1 MSLPISPIAK
11 LVNSI
16 STALAP
22 AQDQATKAAGKIG
35 DALDKANLDSKINDL
50 ASGVGSPTNWAGG
63 VGGGFKNGGFG
74 SIGVQ
79 GQTAL
84 KGAFSQAQSFV
95 GGAASNFAKSVPAVS
110 NLASDVNRIASSF
123 NKLTGGNL
131 AGGIQNLAA
140 GISGIAGQVNN
151 LLSLRRAE
159 NLPSGGELFA
169 KQGAATKLDSSPAN
183 DWRVRIDLQNWA
195 LMGGS
200 PFMELLKVRGGV
212 VWPYVPNITFS
223 SKANYTN
230 IEATH
235 NNYPFLAYKNSQ
247 VDDITISGEFS
258 AETQGDA
265 EYWIAVTTFL
275 RSATKMF
282 FGQSANAGNPPVIC
296 KLSGYGSNIFN
307 NVPVV
312 IKNFSVDLK
321 DDTNYVLYE
330 KTKTWVPIMSTIS
343 VTVAPI
349 YNRTRLRRF
358 NLQSYA
364 SGQMVDNQN
373 VGML

>member
-1 MSLPISPIAK
+1 MSLSISPIAQ
-11 LVNSI
+11 LVNKI
-16 STALAP
+16 STSLAP
-22 AQDQATKAAGKIG
+22 AADQATKAAGKVG

-50 ASGVGSPTNWAGG
+50 ASGVGSATNWAGG

-74 SIGVQ
+74 SVGVP

-95 GGAASNFAKSVPAVS
+95 GGAASNFAKAVPSVA
-110 NLASDVNRIASSF
+110 NLSSDVNRIASSF

-169 KQGAATKLDSSPAN
+169 KQGTATKLDSSPAN
-183 DWRVRIDLQNWA
+183 DWRVRIDLQNWG
-195 LMGGS
+195 LMGSS
-200 PFMELLKVRGGV
+200 PFMDLLKVRGGV

-235 NNYPFLAYKNSQ
+235 SNYPFLAYKNSQ

-258 AETQGDA
+258 AETQTDA

-282 FGQSANAGNPPVIC
+282 FGQSSNAGNPPVIC

-312 IKNFSVDLK
+312 IKNFTVDLK

-364 SGQMVDNQN
+364 SGQMVDGQN
-373 VGML
+373 VGTI